1 MSVAEWDDTY
11 GIHHWRILWS
21 SYGKLPWVG
30 FEPATTE
37 PSSNALTDWGMR
49 PCVQLSLKVN
59 FLMPL
64 EFHHLL
70 SVTFPFNFY
79 SHSTFIICSVSHFIS
94 AVWLRQSS
102 RLVNRKFLYVIT
114 WTMSNQLIYMVFTTD
129 GFSEVPI
136 EGWPEWDLKPQ
147 PLIPFRRSNRLSFLV
162 VVSTLTLSYFYT
174 ATPILL
180 FLQCKIAL
188 RPFSFVSRHVYL
200 IKVFYT

>member
-11 GIHHWRILWS
+11 GIHHWQILWS

-64 EFHHLL
+64 EFYHLL

-79 SHSTFIICSVSHFIS
+79 SHSNFIICSVSHFIS
-94 AVWLRQSS
+94 AVYLHQSS
-102 RLVNRKFLYVIT
+102 RLFSVRNHMSVAEWAHIYGFHHWRIPWSSYRKLAWVGFDPGIT
-114 WTMSNQLIYMVFTTD
+114 
-129 GFSEVPI
+129 E
-136 EGWPEWDLKPQ
+136 
-147 PLIPFRRSNRLSFLV
+147 PLSHA
-162 VVSTLTLSYFYT
+162 LTNWAIKT
-174 ATPILL
+174 WIQLL
-180 FLQCKIAL
+180 F
-188 RPFSFVSRHVYL
+188 RPIFVQPSQFRHLFSVIFHFGRWASSVVP
-200 IKVFYT
+200 FG